1 MQDDL
6 VVQQKN
12 AKATEAVM
20 QKYKAIV
27 EGASEV
33 KQKEMKK
40 EWKDSAAARRRG
52 GSRRWPVWVVQLIC
66 ELLVNGTPPSA
77 VPANIRSVYE
87 TLYGKP
93 LDEPPPSVS
102 YVRSC
107 RVIVEVIGETIT
119 AIKLARAAT
128 WDQLWTDATTRRQ
141 IPFTAVII
149 GLIGDDDIIDP
160 VVVSSCI
167 FMENEKSDTGAT
179 GIVTKVS
186 VCMMCVVTCL
196 SVTLC

>member
-1 MQDDL
+1 M
-6 VVQQKN
+6 K
-12 AKATEAVM
+12 
-20 QKYKAIV
+20 KYKDIV

-40 EWKDSAAARRRG
+40 EWKDLATARRRG
-52 GSRRWPVWVVQLIC
+52 RSRRWPVWVVQLIC
-66 ELLVNGTPPSA
+66 ELIVNSTPPSA

-93 LDEPPPSVS
+93 LAELPPSVS

-107 RVIVEVIGETIT
+107 RVIVEVIGETTT

-128 WDQLWTDATTRRQ
+128 WDQLWTDATTRQQ

-149 GLIGDDDIIDP
+149 GLIGDDDTIDP

-167 FMENEKSDTGAT
+167 FMENEKSDTGAA

-186 VCMMCVVTCL
+186 VCVMCVVTCL

>member
-1 MQDDL
+1 M
-6 VVQQKN
+6 
-12 AKATEAVM
+12 
-20 QKYKAIV
+20 
-27 EGASEV
+27 
-33 KQKEMKK
+33 
-40 EWKDSAAARRRG
+40 AAARRRG
-52 GSRRWPVWVVQLIC
+52 GSCRWPVWVVQLIC

-128 WDQLWTDATTRRQ
+128 WDQL
-141 IPFTAVII
+141 
-149 GLIGDDDIIDP
+149 
-160 VVVSSCI
+160 
-167 FMENEKSDTGAT
+167 
-179 GIVTKVS
+179 
-186 VCMMCVVTCL
+186 
-196 SVTLC
+196 